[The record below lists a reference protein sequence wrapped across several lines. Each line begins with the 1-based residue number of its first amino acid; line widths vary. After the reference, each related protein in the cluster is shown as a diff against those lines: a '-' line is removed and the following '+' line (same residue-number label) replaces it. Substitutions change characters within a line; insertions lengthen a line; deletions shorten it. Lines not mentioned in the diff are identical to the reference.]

1 MSEASAVRPPREK
14 EQTMGHE
21 QRPTE
26 PEPQVPAP
34 EVDAVEDDVEGHGM
48 LPIDATSARHLTSAR
63 EADIRRS
70 LYRHGVASEARRPH
84 KRER

>member
-1 MSEASAVRPPREK
+1 MMANE
-14 EQTMGHE
+14 E

-26 PEPQVPAP
+26 PQLDPSAP
-34 EVDAVEDDVEGHGM
+34 ETDALEDDVEGHGM
-48 LPIDATSARHLTSAR
+48 LPIDATTSRHLTSAR

-70 LYRHGVASEARRPH
+70 LYRHGLEGEARRPH